1 MTRDRNP
8 PPNGYDVIILGAGAA
23 GLMCAAVAGRRGH
36 QVLLLE
42 QARNPGEKIRKGGL
56 VGTNTNGP

>member
-8 PPNGYDVIILGAGAA
+8 HPNGHNVIILGAGAA

-42 QARNPGEKIRKGGL
+42 QARNPGEKIRISP
-56 VGTNTNGP
+56 VN